1 MESAL
6 AGSRGTLYDRSKSI
20 SDRFG
25 DLSRLTSQN
34 KDFQMGG
41 TLEWVLILLGSAVIV
56 VVLFRSLHLPP
67 LLGYLLV
74 GIVVGPYALAWIP
87 DTEEGRHLGEFGVVF
102 LMFSIGLEF
111 SLAKLFQARRAVFGL
126 GLAQVVLTFA
136 SVIAIAAML
145 GAPWQSALA
154 LGGAIAMSST
164 AIVMRVLAERM
175 QLETPHGR
183 DIVGVLLLQDLAVV
197 PLLILI
203 PAVAEGGGELAQR
216 LALALAKAAAVLVVL
231 LFVGQKLMRGW
242 FHIVARRRSH
252 ELFILNVLLITL
264 GLAWLTE
271 RAGLSLALGAFLA
284 GMLIAETEYR
294 HQVDEDIRPFREVLL
309 GLFFVTIG
317 MRLDLGTVG
326 ANLVLTLALTAL
338 LVTFKFA
345 LAATLARAF
354 GSPPGTALRT
364 GLALAQGGEFSLVLI
379 VLAQSLALLDRD
391 LSQLVVAAMLLSMLA
406 APFLIQASDRLVLR
420 WSSAEWMLR
429 SLALHRI
436 ATQTLAA
443 ERHVVVCGY
452 GRTGQ
457 RLAHLLE
464 EEKIEVIALDTDPE
478 RVRGAAAAGER
489 VVFGDASRH
498 ETLVAAGVTR
508 ASALV
513 ITFSDTQRA
522 LRILHHVRALNP
534 ALPVIVRTLD
544 DADMDSLIAAGASE
558 VVPETFESSLML
570 ASHALVLL
578 GVPLRRVVRRIRDVR
593 EGRYSLM
600 RGFFHGGTD
609 EAEDFD
615 EAREP
620 RLLSVTL
627 APGAVAAGRSLGD
640 LALGEIGVGV
650 TALRRQDTRMI
661 APGPQTAL
669 REGDVIVLRGT
680 PEQLAAAEM
689 RLLQG

>member
-1 MESAL
+1 
-6 AGSRGTLYDRSKSI
+6 
-20 SDRFG
+20 
-25 DLSRLTSQN
+25 
-34 KDFQMGG
+34 MGG
-41 TLEWVLILLGSAVIV
+41 TLELVLILLASAVIV

-74 GIVVGPYALAWIP
+74 GVAVGPFALAWIP
-87 DTEEGRHLGEFGVVF
+87 DTQEGRHLGEFGVVF

-111 SLAKLFQARRAVFGL
+111 SLSKLFQLRRAVFGL
-126 GLAQVVLTFA
+126 GLAQVLLTLVGVLGVA
-136 SVIAIAAML
+136 VIV
-145 GAPWQSALA
+145 GTSWQAGLA

-164 AIVMRVLAERM
+164 AIVLRVLAERM

-183 DIVGVLLLQDLAVV
+183 DIVGVLLFQDLAVV

-203 PAVAEGGGELAQR
+203 PSIAEGSGELAQR
-216 LALALAKAAAVLVVL
+216 LALALTKAAVVLIVL

-309 GLFFVTIG
+309 GLFFVTMG

-326 ANLVLTLALTAL
+326 ANLPLTLALTAL

-345 LAATLARAF
+345 LVTALARVF
-354 GSPPGTALRT
+354 GSAPGPALRT

-379 VLAQSLALLDRD
+379 VLAQSVALLDHD
-391 LSQLVVAAMLLSMLA
+391 LSQLVVAATLLSMLA

-420 WSSAEWMLR
+420 WSSTEWMLR

-436 ATQTLAA
+436 AAQSLAA
-443 ERHVVVCGY
+443 ERHVIVCGY

-464 EEKIEVIALDTDPE
+464 QEQIEVIALDTDPE
-478 RVRGAAAAGER
+478 RVREAAAAGER
-489 VVFGDASRH
+489 VVYGDASRY
-498 ETLVAAGVTR
+498 ETLVAAGIAR

-513 ITFSDTQRA
+513 VTFADTVLA
-522 LRILHHVRALNP
+522 LRILHHAKTLHP

-544 DADMDSLIAAGASE
+544 DADMDRLIAAGASE

-615 EAREP
+615 EAQEP
-620 RLLSVTL
+620 RLHSVTL
-627 APGAVAAGRSLGD
+627 APGAVAVGRTLGE
-640 LALGEIGVGV
+640 LALEEIGVGV

-661 APGPQTAL
+661 SPDPQTAL

-680 PEQLAAAEM
+680 AEQLAVAEM

>member
-1 MESAL
+1 
-6 AGSRGTLYDRSKSI
+6 
-20 SDRFG
+20 
-25 DLSRLTSQN
+25 
-34 KDFQMGG
+34 MGG
-41 TLEWVLILLGSAVIV
+41 TLELVLILLASAVIAV
-56 VVLFRSLHLPP
+56 VVFHSLHLPP

-74 GIVVGPYALAWIP
+74 GVAVGPFALAWIP
-87 DTEEGRHLGEFGVVF
+87 DTDEGRYLAEFGVVF

-111 SLAKLFQARRAVFGL
+111 SLSKLFQLRRAVFGL
-126 GLAQVVLTFA
+126 GLAQVLLTLGGVLA
-136 SVIAIAAML
+136 VAAL
-145 GAPWQSALA
+145 AGAHWQAALA

-164 AIVMRVLAERM
+164 AIVMRVLAERR

-183 DIVGVLLLQDLAVV
+183 DIVGVLLFQDLAVV

-203 PAVAEGGGELAQR
+203 PAIAEGSGDLAQR
-216 LALALAKAAAVLVVL
+216 LALALAKAAAVLLIVL
-231 LFVGQKLMRGW
+231 FLGQKLMRGW
-242 FHIVARRRSH
+242 FHVVARRRSH

-294 HQVDEDIRPFREVLL
+294 HQVDEDIRPFREILL

-338 LVTFKFA
+338 LVIFKFA
-345 LAATLARAF
+345 LVTALSRAF
-354 GSPPGTALRT
+354 GSTPGAALRT
-364 GLALAQGGEFSLVLI
+364 GLALAQGGEFSLVLM
-379 VLAQSLALLDRD
+379 VQAQSLALLDHD
-391 LSQLVVAAMLLSMLA
+391 VSQLVVAAMLLSMIA
-406 APFLIQASDRLVLR
+406 APFLIQASDKLVLR
-420 WSSAEWMLR
+420 WSSAEWMLQ
-429 SLALHRI
+429 SLALHRV
-436 ATQTLAA
+436 ATQSLAT
-443 ERHVVVCGY
+443 EGHVIVCGY

-464 EEKIEVIALDTDPE
+464 QEQIEVIALDTDPE

-489 VVFGDASRH
+489 VVYGDASRY
-498 ETLVAAGVTR
+498 ETLVAAGIAR

-513 ITFSDTQRA
+513 VTFADTALA
-522 LRILHHVRALNP
+522 LRILHHVKTLHP
-534 ALPVIVRTLD
+534 SLPVIVRTLD
-544 DADMDSLIAAGASE
+544 DADLDRLIAAGASE

-609 EAEDFD
+609 EAEEFD
-615 EAREP
+615 EAHEP
-620 RLLSVTL
+620 RLHSVTL
-627 APGAVAAGRSLGD
+627 APGATAVSRSLGELSLD
-640 LALGEIGVGV
+640 EIGVAV

-661 APGPQTAL
+661 SPDPQTML
-669 REGDVIVLRGT
+669 QEGDVIVLRGT
-680 PEQLAAAEM
+680 AEQVAAAEM

>member
-1 MESAL
+1 
-6 AGSRGTLYDRSKSI
+6 
-20 SDRFG
+20 
-25 DLSRLTSQN
+25 
-34 KDFQMGG
+34 MGG
-41 TLEWVLILLGSAVIV
+41 TLELVLILLASAVIV

-74 GIVVGPYALAWIP
+74 GVAVGPFALGWIP
-87 DTEEGRHLGEFGVVF
+87 DTDEGRHLAEFGVVF

-111 SLAKLFQARRAVFGL
+111 SLSKLFQLRRAVFGL
-126 GLAQVVLTFA
+126 GLAQVLLTLAGVL
-136 SVIAIAAML
+136 VIATAV
-145 GAPWQSALA
+145 GAPWQASLA

-164 AIVMRVLAERM
+164 AIVLRILAERM

-197 PLLILI
+197 PLLIVI
-203 PAVAEGGGELAQR
+203 PAIAEGGGELAQR
-216 LALALAKAAAVLVVL
+216 LAWALAKAAVVLVVL
-231 LFVGQKLMRGW
+231 LFLGQKLMRSW
-242 FHIVARRRSH
+242 FHVVARRRSH

-271 RAGLSLALGAFLA
+271 QAGLSLALGAFLA

-294 HQVDEDIRPFREVLL
+294 QQVDEDIRPFRDILL
-309 GLFFVTIG
+309 GLFFVTMG
-317 MRLDLGTVG
+317 MRLDLAAVG
-326 ANLVLTLALTAL
+326 ANLILALALTAL
-338 LVTFKFA
+338 LITCKFA
-345 LAATLARAF
+345 LIAVLARLF
-354 GSPPGTALRT
+354 GSSPGAALRT

-379 VLAQSLALLDRD
+379 VQAQSFALLDRE
-391 LSQLVVAAMLLSMLA
+391 LSQLVVAAMLLSMLV
-406 APFLIQASDRLVLR
+406 APFLIQASDKLALR
-420 WSSAEWMLR
+420 WSSTEWMLR
-429 SLALHRI
+429 SLALHRVAAQSL
-436 ATQTLAA
+436 AT
-443 ERHVVVCGY
+443 ERHVIVCGY

-464 EEKIEVIALDTDPE
+464 QERVEVIALDTDPE

-489 VVFGDASRH
+489 VVYNDASRH
-498 ETLVAAGVTR
+498 ETLVAAGIAR

-513 ITFSDTQRA
+513 ITFADTVLA
-522 LRILHHVRALNP
+522 LRILHHARTLNP
-534 ALPVIVRTLD
+534 ALPVIVRTMD
-544 DADMDSLIAAGASE
+544 DADLDRLIAAGASE

-620 RLLSVTL
+620 RLHSVTL
-627 APGAVAAGRSLGD
+627 APGAAAAGRSLGE
-640 LALGEIGVGV
+640 LALDEIGVGV

-661 APGPQTAL
+661 SPGPQTAL
-669 REGDVIVLRGT
+669 QEGDVIVLRGT
-680 PEQLAAAEM
+680 AEQLAAAEI

>member
-1 MESAL
+1 
-6 AGSRGTLYDRSKSI
+6 
-20 SDRFG
+20 
-25 DLSRLTSQN
+25 
-34 KDFQMGG
+34 MGG
-41 TLEWVLILLGSAVIV
+41 TLESVLILLGSAVIV

-74 GIVVGPYALAWIP
+74 GIAVGPFALAWIA
-87 DTEEGRHLGEFGVVF
+87 DTEEGRSLGQFGVVF

-111 SLAKLFQARRAVFGL
+111 SLAKLFQLRRAVFGL
-126 GLAQVVLTFA
+126 GLTQVMVTIAGVLA
-136 SVIAIAAML
+136 LAAL
-145 GAPWQSALA
+145 AGAPWQAALA

-164 AIVMRVLAERM
+164 AIVLRVLAERM

-183 DIVGVLLLQDLAVV
+183 DILGVLLFQDLAVV

-203 PAVAEGGGELAQR
+203 PAIADGGGELVQR
-216 LALALAKAAAVLVVL
+216 LAVALAKGGAVLAVVL
-231 LFVGQKLMRGW
+231 FLGQKLMRGW
-242 FHIVARRRSH
+242 FHVVARRRSH

-317 MRLDLGTVG
+317 MRLDLGTVA
-326 ANLVLTLALTAL
+326 ANLAVTLALTAL
-338 LVTFKFA
+338 LVVFKFA
-345 LAATLARAF
+345 LVAALARAF
-354 GSPPGTALRT
+354 GASPGAALRS
-364 GLALAQGGEFSLVLI
+364 GLALAQAGEFSLVL
-379 VLAQSLALLDRD
+379 VVQAQSLALLDRD
-391 LSQLVVAAMLLSMLA
+391 FTQLVVAAMLLSMFA
-406 APFLIQASDRLVLR
+406 APFLIQASDRLALR
-420 WSSAEWMLR
+420 WSSTEWMLR
-429 SLALHRI
+429 SIALHRV
-436 ATQTLAA
+436 AAQSLAI
-443 ERHVVVCGY
+443 ERHVIVCGY

-464 EEKIEVIALDTDPE
+464 QEKIDIVALDTDPE
-478 RVRGAAAAGER
+478 RVRGAGAAGER
-489 VVFGDASRH
+489 VVYGDASRH
-498 ETLVAAGVTR
+498 ETLVAAGIAR

-513 ITFSDTQRA
+513 ITFADTELA
-522 LRILHHVRALNP
+522 LRILHHARALNP
-534 ALPVIVRTLD
+534 ALPVIVRTID
-544 DADMDSLIAAGASE
+544 DANLERLIAAGASE

-578 GVPLRRVVRRIRDVR
+578 GIPLRRVVRRIREVR

-600 RGFFHGGTD
+600 RGFFHGGSD

-615 EAREP
+615 ETQEP
-620 RLLSVTL
+620 RLHSVTL
-627 APGAVAAGRSLGD
+627 AAGSAAAGHSLEE
-640 LALGEIGVGV
+640 LALEQIGVGV

-669 REGDVIVLRGT
+669 KEGDVIVLRGT
-680 PEQLAAAEM
+680 AEQLAAAEM
-689 RLLQG
+689 RLLRG

>member
-1 MESAL
+1 
-6 AGSRGTLYDRSKSI
+6 
-20 SDRFG
+20 
-25 DLSRLTSQN
+25 
-34 KDFQMGG
+34 MGG
-41 TLEWVLILLGSAVIV
+41 TLESVLILLASAVIV

-74 GIVVGPYALAWIP
+74 GVAVGPFALAWIP

-111 SLAKLFQARRAVFGL
+111 SLSKLFQLRRAVFGL
-126 GLAQVVLTFA
+126 GLAQVVLTLA
-136 SVIAIAAML
+136 AVLAVAAML
-145 GAPWQSALA
+145 GTPWQAALA

-164 AIVMRVLAERM
+164 AIVLRVLAERM

-183 DIVGVLLLQDLAVV
+183 EIFGVLLFQDLAVV

-203 PAVAEGGGELAQR
+203 PAIAQDSGDLAQR
-216 LALALAKAAAVLVVL
+216 LAVALAKAAVVLVVV

-242 FHIVARRRSH
+242 FHVVARRRSH

-264 GLAWLTE
+264 GLAWLTD

-317 MRLDLGTVG
+317 MRLNLGTVV

-338 LVTFKFA
+338 LITFKFA
-345 LAATLARAF
+345 LVAALARAF
-354 GSPPGTALRT
+354 GSTPGAALRT
-364 GLALAQGGEFSLVLI
+364 GLALAQGGEFGLVLM
-379 VLAQSLALLDRD
+379 VQAQSLALLDRD
-391 LSQLVVAAMLLSMLA
+391 LSQIVVAAMLLSMLF
-406 APFLIQASDRLVLR
+406 APFLIQASDKLALR

-429 SLALHRI
+429 ALALHRV
-436 ATQTLAA
+436 ATQSLAT
-443 ERHVVVCGY
+443 ERHVIVCGY

-464 EEKIEVIALDTDPE
+464 HERIEVIALDTDPE

-489 VVFGDASRH
+489 VVYGDASRH
-498 ETLVAAGVTR
+498 ETLVAAGAAR

-513 ITFSDTQRA
+513 ITFADTPLA
-522 LRILHHVRALNP
+522 LRILHHARTINP

-544 DADMDSLIAAGASE
+544 DADLDRLIAAGASE

-593 EGRYSLM
+593 EDRYSLM

-615 EAREP
+615 EAQEP
-620 RLLSVTL
+620 RLHSVTL
-627 APGAVAAGRSLGD
+627 TPGAVAAGRSLGE
-640 LALGEIGVGV
+640 LALEEIGVGV
-650 TALRRQDTRMI
+650 TALRRHETRMVS
-661 APGPQTAL
+661 PGPQTAL
-669 REGDVIVLRGT
+669 QEGDVIVLRGT
-680 PEQLAAAEM
+680 AEQLAAAEM

>member
-1 MESAL
+1 
-6 AGSRGTLYDRSKSI
+6 
-20 SDRFG
+20 
-25 DLSRLTSQN
+25 
-34 KDFQMGG
+34 MGG
-41 TLEWVLILLGSAVIV
+41 TLELVLILLASAVIV

-67 LLGYLLV
+67 QLGYLLV
-74 GIVVGPYALAWIP
+74 GVAVGPFALAWIP
-87 DTEEGRHLGEFGVVF
+87 DTEEGRHLGEIGVVF

-111 SLAKLFQARRAVFGL
+111 SLSKLFQLRRAVFGL
-126 GLAQVVLTFA
+126 GLAQVLLTLAGVLA
-136 SVIAIAAML
+136 VAAMV
-145 GAPWQSALA
+145 GAPWQAALA

-164 AIVMRVLAERM
+164 AIVSRVLAERM

-183 DIVGVLLLQDLAVV
+183 DIVAVLLLQDLAVV

-203 PAVAEGGGELAQR
+203 PAIADESGGLALR
-216 LALALAKAAAVLVVL
+216 LATALSKAAVVLVVV
-231 LFVGQKLMRGW
+231 LFLGQKLMRGW
-242 FHIVARRRSH
+242 FHVVARRRSH

-264 GLAWLTE
+264 GLAWLTA

-345 LAATLARAF
+345 LVTALARAF
-354 GSPPGTALRT
+354 GSPPGTALRA

-379 VLAQSLALLDRD
+379 VQAQSVALLDRE
-391 LSQLVVAAMLLSMLA
+391 LSQLMVAATLLSMLA
-406 APFLIQASDRLVLR
+406 APLLIQASDRLVLR

-436 ATQTLAA
+436 ATKSIAA
-443 ERHVVVCGY
+443 ERHVIVCGY

-464 EEKIEVIALDTDPE
+464 QERIEVIALDTDPE
-478 RVRGAAAAGER
+478 RVRGAAAAGES
-489 VVFGDASRH
+489 VVFGDASRY
-498 ETLVAAGVTR
+498 ETLMAAGIAR
-508 ASALV
+508 ANALV
-513 ITFSDTQRA
+513 ITFADTQRA

-544 DADMDSLIAAGASE
+544 DADMDRLIAAGASE

-609 EAEDFD
+609 EAGDFD

-620 RLLSVTL
+620 RLLSVVL
-627 APGAVAAGRSLGD
+627 APGAVAAGRRLGE
-640 LALGEIGVGV
+640 LGLEEIGVGV
-650 TALRRQDTRMI
+650 TALRRKDTRMI
-661 APGPQTAL
+661 SPDPQTVL
-669 REGDVIVLRGT
+669 QEGDVIVLRGT
-680 PEQLAAAEM
+680 AEELAAAEM

>member
-1 MESAL
+1 
-6 AGSRGTLYDRSKSI
+6 
-20 SDRFG
+20 
-25 DLSRLTSQN
+25 
-34 KDFQMGG
+34 MGG
-41 TLEWVLILLGSAVIV
+41 TLELVLILLASAVIV

-74 GIVVGPYALAWIP
+74 GVVVGPFALAWIP
-87 DTEEGRHLGEFGVVF
+87 DTEVGRHLGEFGVVF

-111 SLAKLFQARRAVFGL
+111 SLAKLFQLRRAVFGL
-126 GLAQVVLTFA
+126 GLAQVLLTLVAVVLV
-136 SVIAIAAML
+136 SAIA
-145 GAPWQSALA
+145 GSSWQAALA

-164 AIVMRVLAERM
+164 AIVLRVLAERL

-183 DIVGVLLLQDLAVV
+183 DIVGVLLFQDLAVV

-203 PAVAEGGGELAQR
+203 PAIAEGGGSLAQH
-216 LALALAKAAAVLVVL
+216 LAVALVKAAAVLVVI
-231 LFVGQKLMRGW
+231 LFLGQKLMRGW
-242 FHIVARRRSH
+242 FHVVARRRSH

-317 MRLDLGTVG
+317 MRLDLAAVG

-338 LVTFKFA
+338 LVAFKFA
-345 LAATLARAF
+345 LVAGLARAF
-354 GSPPGTALRT
+354 GSPSGAALRI
-364 GLALAQGGEFSLVLI
+364 GLALAQAGEFSLVLM
-379 VLAQSLALLDRD
+379 VQAQSLALLNSDF
-391 LSQLVVAAMLLSMLA
+391 SQLVVAAMLLSMVA
-406 APFLIQASDRLVLR
+406 APFLIQASDKLALR

-429 SLALHRI
+429 SLALHRV
-436 ATQTLAA
+436 ATQSLAT
-443 ERHVVVCGY
+443 ERHVIVCGY

-464 EEKIEVIALDTDPE
+464 EERIDVLALDTDPE

-489 VVFGDASRH
+489 VVYGDASRH
-498 ETLVAAGVTR
+498 ETLVAAGIVR

-513 ITFSDTQRA
+513 VTFADTQLA
-522 LRILHHVRALNP
+522 LRILHHSRSLNP
-534 ALPVIVRTLD
+534 ALPVIVRTID
-544 DADMDSLIAAGASE
+544 DADMDRLIAAGASE
-558 VVPETFESSLML
+558 VVPDTFESSLML

-578 GVPLRRVVRRIRDVR
+578 GVPLRRVVRRVR
-593 EGRYSLM
+593 EVRDGRYSLM

-615 EAREP
+615 EKQEP
-620 RLLSVTL
+620 RLHSVTL
-627 APGAVAAGRSLGD
+627 APGSAAVGRALETF
-640 LALGEIGVGV
+640 ALGEIGVGV
-650 TALRRQDTRMI
+650 TNLRRQDARMI
-661 APGPQTAL
+661 SPGPQTVL

-680 PEQLAAAEM
+680 AEQLAAAEM

>member
-1 MESAL
+1 
-6 AGSRGTLYDRSKSI
+6 
-20 SDRFG
+20 
-25 DLSRLTSQN
+25 
-34 KDFQMGG
+34 
-41 TLEWVLILLGSAVIV
+41 
-56 VVLFRSLHLPP
+56 
-67 LLGYLLV
+67 
-74 GIVVGPYALAWIP
+74 
-87 DTEEGRHLGEFGVVF
+87 
-102 LMFSIGLEF
+102 
-111 SLAKLFQARRAVFGL
+111 
-126 GLAQVVLTFA
+126 
-136 SVIAIAAML
+136 
-145 GAPWQSALA
+145 
-154 LGGAIAMSST
+154 MSST
-164 AIVMRVLAERM
+164 AIVMRVLAERR
-175 QLETPHGR
+175 QLDTPHGR
-183 DIVGVLLLQDLAVV
+183 EIVGVLLFQDLAVV

-203 PAVAEGGGELAQR
+203 PAIAEGSGELAQR
-216 LALALAKAAAVLVVL
+216 LALALVKAAAVLAVL

-271 RAGLSLALGAFLA
+271 RAGLPLALGAFLA

-294 HQVDEDIRPFREVLL
+294 HQVDEDIRPFREILL

-326 ANLVLTLALTAL
+326 ANLVMTLALTAL
-338 LVTFKFA
+338 LITFKFA
-345 LAATLARAF
+345 LVTVLARVF
-354 GSPPGTALRT
+354 GSAPGAALRA
-364 GLALAQGGEFSLVLI
+364 GLALAQGGEFSLVLM
-379 VLAQSLALLDRD
+379 VQAQSLALLDRD

-420 WSSAEWMLR
+420 WSSTEWMLR
-429 SLALHRI
+429 SLALHRVAAQSL
-436 ATQTLAA
+436 AT
-443 ERHVVVCGY
+443 EGHVVVCGY

-464 EEKIEVIALDTDPE
+464 QEQIGVIALDTDPE
-478 RVRGAAAAGER
+478 RVREAAAAGES
-489 VVFGDASRH
+489 VVYGDASRY
-498 ETLVAAGVTR
+498 ETLVAAGIAR

-513 ITFSDTQRA
+513 VTFADTALA
-522 LRILHHVRALNP
+522 LRILHHVKTLHP

-544 DADMDSLIAAGASE
+544 DADLDRLIAAGASE

-593 EGRYSLM
+593 EDRYSLM

-615 EAREP
+615 EAHEP
-620 RLLSVTL
+620 RLHSVTL
-627 APGAVAAGRSLGD
+627 APGAVAVGRTLGE
-640 LALGEIGVGV
+640 LALEEIGVGV

-661 APGPQTAL
+661 SPDPQTAL

-680 PEQLAAAEM
+680 AEQLAVAEM

>member
-1 MESAL
+1 
-6 AGSRGTLYDRSKSI
+6 
-20 SDRFG
+20 
-25 DLSRLTSQN
+25 
-34 KDFQMGG
+34 MGG
-41 TLEWVLILLGSAVIV
+41 TLESVLILLGSAVIV

-74 GIVVGPYALAWIP
+74 GIAVGPFALAWIP
-87 DTEEGRHLGEFGVVF
+87 DTEEGRKLGEFGVVF

-111 SLAKLFQARRAVFGL
+111 SLPKLFQLRRAVFGL
-126 GLAQVVLTFA
+126 GLTQVLLTLAGVLA
-136 SVIAIAAML
+136 LAAVA
-145 GAPWQSALA
+145 GAPWQAALA

-164 AIVMRVLAERM
+164 AIVLRVLAERM

-183 DIVGVLLLQDLAVV
+183 DILGVLLFQDLAVV

-203 PAVAEGGGELAQR
+203 PAIADGSGELAQR
-216 LALALAKAAAVLVVL
+216 LAVALAKGGAVLFAVL
-231 LFVGQKLMRGW
+231 FLGQKLMRVW
-242 FHIVARRRSH
+242 FHVVARRRSH

-317 MRLDLGTVG
+317 MRLDLGTVA
-326 ANLVLTLALTAL
+326 ANLAVTLAFTAL
-338 LVTFKFA
+338 LVIFKFA
-345 LAATLARAF
+345 LVAGLARAF
-354 GSPPGTALRT
+354 GASPGAALRS
-364 GLALAQGGEFSLVLI
+364 GLALAQAGEFSLVLI
-379 VLAQSLALLDRD
+379 VQAQSLALLDRD
-391 LSQLVVAAMLLSMLA
+391 VTQLVVAAMLLSMFA
-406 APFLIQASDRLVLR
+406 APFLIQASDKLALR
-420 WSSAEWMLR
+420 WSSTEWMLR
-429 SLALHRI
+429 SIALHRVAAQSL
-436 ATQTLAA
+436 AT
-443 ERHVVVCGY
+443 ERHVIVCGY

-464 EEKIEVIALDTDPE
+464 QEKIDIIALDTDPE
-478 RVRGAAAAGER
+478 RVRGAGAAGER
-489 VVFGDASRH
+489 VVYGDASRY
-498 ETLVAAGVTR
+498 ETLVAAGIAR

-513 ITFSDTQRA
+513 ITFADTELA
-522 LRILHHVRALNP
+522 FRILHHVRALNP
-534 ALPVIVRTLD
+534 SLPVIVRTID
-544 DADMDSLIAAGASE
+544 DANLDRLIAAGASE

-578 GVPLRRVVRRIRDVR
+578 GIPLRRVVRRIREVR

-600 RGFFHGGTD
+600 RGFFHGGSD

-615 EAREP
+615 ESQEP
-620 RLLSVTL
+620 RLHSVTL
-627 APGAVAAGRSLGD
+627 AAGSAAAGRNLEE
-640 LALGEIGVGV
+640 LALEQIGVGV

-669 REGDVIVLRGT
+669 QAGDVIVLRGT
-680 PEQLAAAEM
+680 AEQLAAAEM
-689 RLLQG
+689 RLLRG